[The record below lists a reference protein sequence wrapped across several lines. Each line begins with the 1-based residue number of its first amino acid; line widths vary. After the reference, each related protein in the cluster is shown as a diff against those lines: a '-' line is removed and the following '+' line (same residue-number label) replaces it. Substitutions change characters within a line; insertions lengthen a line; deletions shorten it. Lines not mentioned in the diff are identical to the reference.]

1 MTDWTPDDSAAL
13 YGIRRWGN
21 GYFDVAPDGAL
32 SVRVPF
38 DGGEVRVALPAILDG
53 LRRRGLRLPLLLRI
67 ENLLDAQLAR
77 LNRAFRQA
85 IAQRGY
91 GGGYQ
96 GVFPIKVNQQRQ
108 VIEEITRFGTPWRHG
123 LEAGSKAEL
132 AIAMASLPADG
143 RLIVCNG
150 YKDRTFI
157 ELGLEARRLGH
168 NCVFVLETPAELDL
182 ILDSADRLGVP
193 PVLGIRA
200 KLSTRVGGHWNL
212 TSGERSIFGLS
223 ISQIVGVVDRLKQA
237 GRLDAL
243 RLLHCHLGSQIP
255 VLDQIGEAAREACHF
270 YRELRREGAP
280 LEMIDFGGGLAVDY
294 LGSRSQDSQSRDYG
308 LRQYADR
315 LVATV
320 QQQLAADD
328 PPLIIT
334 ESGRPTVAY
343 YSLLLFDVFDVTRF
357 EPDPDRLQP
366 AADDPEELRRMHALL
381 ARLDGDGA
389 EETYRR
395 IVALRDRLHRDF
407 TSGRLSL
414 RRRARAQ
421 NLLLAAGH
429 RLVARFGGMDRLPA
443 ELAGLRDELADICYG
458 NLSVFQSLPDHWAI
472 GQLFPVAPIHRLDER
487 PEREAIIADITC
499 DSDGRISH
507 FVGDGAGRNTLP
519 VHAPRPGES
528 YVLGVFLVGAYQETL
543 GDLHNLFGDT
553 DVASVRIEPDGSFQ
567 VTREDRGDRVA
578 DILQLMQY
586 RTDDLRDRLRQQAEQ
601 AVGAGRISLGE
612 RQAILA
618 RFEQCLQETTYF
630 AGWNLNP

>member
-1 MTDWTPDDSAAL
+1 MPSIPKNWTPDDSAEL

-21 GYFDVAPDGAL
+21 GYFDVDPDGAL
-32 SVRVPF
+32 TVRVPF
-38 DGGEVRVALPAILDG
+38 DGGDVRVALPAILDG

-67 ENLLDAQLAR
+67 ENLLDAQIAR
-77 LNRAFRQA
+77 LNKAFHQA
-85 IAQRGY
+85 IRERGY
-91 GGGYQ
+91 GGSYQ

-168 NCVFVLETPAELDL
+168 NCVFVLETPGELDL
-182 ILDSADRLGVP
+182 ILDCSDRLGVT

-200 KLSTRVGGHWNL
+200 KLSTRVDGHWNL

-237 GRLDAL
+237 GRLETL

-255 VLDQIGEAAREACHF
+255 VLDQIGQAAQEACRF
-270 YRELRREGAP
+270 YRELRQEGAP
-280 LEMIDFGGGLAVDY
+280 MGMIDFGGGLAVDY
-294 LGSRSQDSQSRDYG
+294 LGDRSQNSQSRDYS

-320 QQQLAADD
+320 QRQLADDD

-343 YSLLLFDVFDVTRF
+343 YSLLLFDIFDVTRF
-357 EPDPDRLQP
+357 EAEPDQLRP
-366 AADDPEELRRMHALL
+366 AADDPDELRRMHDLL
-381 ARLDGDGA
+381 AALDGEDPA
-389 EETYRR
+389 TAYRQ
-395 IVALRDRLHRDF
+395 IVELRDRLHQAF
-407 TSGRLSL
+407 TRGELSL
-414 RRRARAQ
+414 RRRARVQ

-429 RLVARFGGMDRLPA
+429 RLVARFGGMDRRPK
-443 ELAGLRDELADICYG
+443 ELDRLRDELADICYG

-487 PEREAIIADITC
+487 PDREAIIADITC

-507 FVGDGAGRNTLP
+507 FIGDGATRSTLP
-519 VHAPRPGES
+519 VHALKTGED

-553 DVASVRIEPDGSFQ
+553 DVASVRIDPDGGFQ
-567 VTREDRGDRVA
+567 VTREDRGDRVE

-586 RTDDLRDRLRQQAEQ
+586 RVEDLRDRLRRQAEQ
-601 AVGAGRISLGE
+601 AVGEGRISLTD

-618 RFEQCLQETTYF
+618 RFDRCLQETTYF
-630 AGWNLNP
+630 CS